1 MRVEQFSLGGNGREK
16 FGVLTIGLVNNMP
29 DAAMRATELQFARLL
44 KEAAGAMD
52 VRLKLFSL
60 ADVERSEEMR
70 ARMAGF
76 YADAR
81 FAAGRRH
88 RCPHRHRQRSARPG
102 PAQRALLAR
111 LEEAD
116 RLGGDR
122 HHLVFSCLAAHA
134 AVLHLDGIARA
145 PLPQKLRGVFEC
157 ERVEDDPLL
166 LGVSPI
172 LAMPHS
178 RHNGLSESALSGSG
192 YRVLS
197 RIPDGDADIFVR
209 QGRSL
214 MLFLQGHPEQDSDSL
229 GREFLHDTARF
240 LRGEGGERPAMPENY
255 FDRATENTL
264 HELAGHAIDPAI
276 VPRYQAVVSGAVP
289 LHSWRGAAVRLFAN
303 WLTLVAAEKAR
314 RAVKGRPAAKKSV
327 RA

>member
-1 MRVEQFSLGGNGREK
+1 MEQFSLGGNGREK

-44 KEAAGAMD
+44 KESAGAMD

-60 ADVERSEEMR
+60 GDVERSEEMR

-76 YADAR
+76 YADA
-81 FAAGRRH
+81 AALPDAGIDALIVTGSEARA
-88 RCPHRHRQRSARPG
+88 PDLRSEPYWH
-102 PAQRALLAR
+102 ALKNLIDWA
-111 LEEAD
+111 ETD
-116 RLGGDR
+116 TIST
-122 HHLVFSCLAAHA
+122 VFSCLAAHA
-134 AVLHLDGIARA
+134 AVLHLDGIERA

-157 ERVEDDPLL
+157 ERVEEDPLL
-166 LGVSPI
+166 LGVSPV
-172 LAMPHS
+172 LSMPHS
-178 RHNGLSESALSGSG
+178 RHNGLAESALSGSG

-214 MLFLQGHPEQDSDSL
+214 MLFLQGHPEQDADSL
-229 GREFLHDTARF
+229 GREFLHDTALF
-240 LRGEGGERPAMPENY
+240 LRGEGAERPAMPENY

-276 VPRYQAVVSGAVP
+276 VPRYRAVVSGAVP

-303 WLTLVAAEKAR
+303 WLTLVAAAKAR
-314 RAVKGRPAAKKSV
+314 RAASRSV
-327 RA
+327 HTRRRAS